1 MHDNKPIHSLGYG
14 PIRASIWRNETAKGV
29 FYDVTVSR
37 RFKDGDDWAS
47 SQTFRERDL
56 PVVAKAALD
65 AHTWIHSQPEDEALT
80 TTFPVLVGSS
90 RLADEEGDLSEE

>member
-29 FYDVTVSR
+29 FYDVTVAR
-37 RFKDGDDWAS
+37 RYKDGEDWTS

-56 PVVAKAALD
+56 PIVAKAALD
-65 AHTWIHSQPEDEALT
+65 AHTWIHAQADEQALT
-80 TTFPVLVGSS
+80 TAFPVLVGSS
-90 RLADEEGDLSEE
+90 RSPDDDADLAEE